1 MGYSLHVA
9 KTEKAICCIAHAG
22 SSQPRLAPH
31 SQSLDSCPANAPP
44 IESLESIQ
52 SGHDNRPADFGD
64 FNMMVDDDFATTGG
78 ADSGIHFYIS
88 ILFVAY
94 ML

>member
-1 MGYSLHVA
+1 MLVYSKQSIILYS
-9 KTEKAICCIAHAG
+9 KEKSVT

-52 SGHDNRPADFGD
+52 SGHDDRPTDFSD
-64 FNMMVDDDFATTGG
+64 FNMMVDDDFAATGG
-78 ADSGIHFYIS
+78 ADSGMHFYIS